1 MTPVLLPGLDETFAL
16 PIVDEDGE
24 LPRLEP
30 IAGFIDWGRPDIGR

>member
-16 PIVDEDGE
+16 PICDEDGE

-30 IAGFIDWGRPDIGR
+30 MAGFIA